1 MFPPAGNA
9 GLYENDTRSLEA
21 RKTWQKKKALKYERY
36 AYSELGVDRWWLDCI
51 IEMNEAH

>member
-1 MFPPAGNA
+1 MA
-9 GLYENDTRSLEA
+9 
-21 RKTWQKKKALKYERY
+21 KKKALKYERY